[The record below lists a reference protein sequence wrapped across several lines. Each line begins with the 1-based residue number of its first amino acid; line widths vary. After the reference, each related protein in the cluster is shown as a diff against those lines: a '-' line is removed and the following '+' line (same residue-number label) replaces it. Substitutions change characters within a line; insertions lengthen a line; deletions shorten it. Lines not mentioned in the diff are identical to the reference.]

1 MSILEAGTFGLRAD
15 YGAINR
21 NHCKAVASASVSKV
35 IVPAGF
41 VFSNFFVGIV
51 VVAVLYF
58 AREILVPIALAVLLS
73 FVLAPLVRF
82 LQRLRVPRSLA
93 VMGAVATALAIS
105 LSLATMVMIEVNQLA
120 NDLPRYQS
128 TLGDKIHDLRDAVG
142 RAGLLNASSMLKN
155 LDRELKSQERGD
167 GATRPSL
174 STGPTNKTPIP
185 VEVHQ
190 PAPGASETLV
200 AVLQPLAAPFT
211 TTAIVVIFLIFFLFQ
226 RADLRNRFIRL
237 AGSDDLERTT
247 AALDDAGE
255 RLSKL
260 FLTQLVLNAIFGTII
275 GLGLAVI
282 GVPSASLWGLLAAI
296 LRFVPYIGAILAAA
310 LPIAL
315 AAAVGRDWT
324 VAIWTIALFA
334 VVESV
339 TGQVV
344 EPLVWGRTAGLSPV
358 AIVVAASFWTWLW
371 GPVGLLLSTPM
382 TLCLVVL
389 ARHVEKLQFIDIM
402 LGDQPALSPQQAAY
416 QRMLT
421 GDPIEAIEQARSF
434 LKKGSV
440 EGYYEEIVL
449 GALKL
454 AAADAALGRL
464 DDARLENIHQTVSE
478 IIEDLGS
485 QKRPA
490 EQKLPQQ
497 GDSPPSSND
506 FDMEA
511 RKLGR
516 PVFCIPGLGRLDDC
530 AALVVA
536 DFLKRRDVFAR
547 TATAPTAIKAD
558 AADTIC
564 VCFLEEV
571 TEARTDFTRR
581 KLSRQAPSAEVV
593 VCLLGATVEQN
604 GPDAHPSQ
612 PSPHSLAAVL
622 ATIEKKAMHL
632 TRQEQ

>member
-1 MSILEAGTFGLRAD
+1 MPPVREEPTSAGRGTCPSCWSILEAGTFGLRAN

-21 NHCKAVASASVSKV
+21 NHFKAVASASVSKV

-93 VMGAVATALAIS
+93 VMGAVTAALALS
-105 LSLATMVMIEVNQLA
+105 LSLATMVMIEVNLLA

-128 TLGDKIHDLRDAVG
+128 TLSDKMHNLRDAVG

-155 LDRELKSQERGD
+155 LDRELKSKERED

-174 STGPTNKTPIP
+174 SDGPASKTPIP

-190 PAPGASETLV
+190 PDPGASETLV
-200 AVLQPLAAPFT
+200 AMLQPLAAPFT

-226 RADLRNRFIRL
+226 REDLRNRFIRL

-247 AALDDAGE
+247 AALDDAGD

-260 FLTQLVLNAIFGTII
+260 FLTQLVLNAIFGAII

-315 AAAVGRDWT
+315 AAAVGSDWTMAIWT
-324 VAIWTIALFA
+324 VALFA
-334 VVESV
+334 IVESV

-344 EPLVWGRTAGLSPV
+344 EPLVCGRTAGLSPV

-371 GPVGLLLSTPM
+371 GPVGLLLSTPL

-389 ARHVEKLQFIDIM
+389 ARHVEQLQFIDIM

-464 DDARLENIHQTVSE
+464 DDVTAGEYPPDGFGNHRGSGISATSGGTKACQAR
-478 IIEDLGS
+478 
-485 QKRPA
+485 RRA
-490 EQKLPQQ
+490 AQQ
-497 GDSPPSSND
+497 
-506 FDMEA
+506 
-511 RKLGR
+511 
-516 PVFCIPGLGRLDDC
+516 
-530 AALVVA
+530 
-536 DFLKRRDVFAR
+536 
-547 TATAPTAIKAD
+547 
-558 AADTIC
+558 
-564 VCFLEEV
+564 
-571 TEARTDFTRR
+571 
-581 KLSRQAPSAEVV
+581 
-593 VCLLGATVEQN
+593 
-604 GPDAHPSQ
+604 
-612 PSPHSLAAVL
+612 
-622 ATIEKKAMHL
+622 
-632 TRQEQ
+632 